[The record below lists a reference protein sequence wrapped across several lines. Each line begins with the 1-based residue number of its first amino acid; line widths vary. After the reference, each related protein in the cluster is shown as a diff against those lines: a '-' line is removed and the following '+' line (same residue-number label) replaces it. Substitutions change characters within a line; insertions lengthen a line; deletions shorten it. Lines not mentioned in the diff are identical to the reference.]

1 MIKKITH
8 NLSILCL
15 AFIASAPA
23 SADIINFSLVN
34 PPQSAI
40 PGSLLS
46 FSATVS
52 APLTNGAAVFLNAD
66 SNNIDN
72 PLTLDDS
79 GFVNNFPLSLVPGQ
93 SFTGVLFTVTVPAFA
108 APNTYDGFFEID
120 GGADGNAGNS
130 LGSVNFQIQVVP
142 EPATAGL
149 LLGGLAGIAAMVFRR
164 PRCTEPRG

>member
-1 MIKKITH
+1 
-8 NLSILCL
+8 
-15 AFIASAPA
+15 
-23 SADIINFSLVN
+23 
-34 PPQSAI
+34 
-40 PGSLLS
+40 
-46 FSATVS
+46 
-52 APLTNGAAVFLNAD
+52 
-66 SNNIDN
+66 
-72 PLTLDDS
+72 
-79 GFVNNFPLSLVPGQ
+79 LSLVPGQ